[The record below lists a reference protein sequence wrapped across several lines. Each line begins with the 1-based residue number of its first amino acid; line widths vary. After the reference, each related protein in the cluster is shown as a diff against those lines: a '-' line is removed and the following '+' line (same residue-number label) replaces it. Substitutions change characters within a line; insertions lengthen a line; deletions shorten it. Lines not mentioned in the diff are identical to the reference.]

1 MIECLSKNKRN
12 FDRETTRYRSNKQW
26 LFHQKIECE
35 HEPKNNSTGAPREK
49 AVRKRPVSARGVSWT
64 IQTVSRERPRAS
76 WSAPRVSQ
84 SISGA
89 SPERPR
95 SVPMRPR
102 SLRRCLRATLKRFGF
117 DFGLLGGGSRNP
129 PERFLLRFFT
139 PLRLHARL
147 PQPAEGTER
156 SRT

>member
-1 MIECLSKNKRN
+1 MIECRLKNKRN
-12 FDRETTRYRSNKQW
+12 FDRKTTRYRSNKQR

-35 HEPKNNSTGAPREK
+35 HEPENNSTGAPREK

-64 IQTVSRERPRAS
+64 IQTASRERPRAS
-76 WSAPRVSQ
+76 RSAPRASQ

-102 SLRRCLRATLKRFGF
+102 SLRRHSGAILERFGF
-117 DFGLLGGGSRNP
+117 DFSLPG
-129 PERFLLRFFT
+129 RFSEPSWAIFALIFLAPSFACVASTTR
-139 PLRLHARL
+139 
-147 PQPAEGTER
+147 
-156 SRT
+156 